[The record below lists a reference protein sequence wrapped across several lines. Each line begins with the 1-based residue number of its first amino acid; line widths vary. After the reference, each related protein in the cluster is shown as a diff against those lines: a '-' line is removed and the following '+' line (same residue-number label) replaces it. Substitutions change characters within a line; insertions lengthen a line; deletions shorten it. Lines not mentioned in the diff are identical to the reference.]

1 MFVFWLICFIGLL
14 AVEFMT
20 QALTTIWFC
29 AGAIVAMIVSFIGA
43 PFWLQLIL
51 FVAVSLVVLLFYR
64 PLAIKYVNSKR
75 IRTNVDELVGKDA
88 RVCERIDNNAG
99 KGRVILNGVDW
110 AARSLDGYVIE
121 EQEMVTVREI
131 QGVKAIVEKKK
142 EA

>member
-14 AVEFMT
+14 AVEFMK

-110 AARSLDGYVIE
+110 AARSLDGSVIE

>member
-110 AARSLDGYVIE
+110 AARSLDGSVIE